1 MKRNVKTIMKKH
13 RYTVVVVAAIC
24 FGLLNL
30 ACPTDKH
37 EEKMEPIGP
46 GVRADLLIYFKT
58 EATEAETNLF
68 YKDVLS
74 RPSPDGR
81 GYSNPP
87 GVRTVL
93 RLSEVQDHEGVAV
106 TFFPAATKDEREN
119 LKQSVHSSSLVYKV
133 LENRSPAD
141 VRRLD

>member
-1 MKRNVKTIMKKH
+1 MKK
-13 RYTVVVVAAIC
+13 RRDIVVVVAAIC

-30 ACPTDKH
+30 ACPFNKR

-58 EATEAETNLF
+58 GATDAETNLF

-74 RPSPDGR
+74 VARSDGR
-81 GYSNPP
+81 GYDNPP

-93 RLSEVQDHEGVAV
+93 RLSEVQGHEGVAV
-106 TFFPAATKDEREN
+106 TFFPAATTDQREA
-119 LKQSVHSSSLVYKV
+119 LKRAIKASPFVYKV
-133 LENRSPAD
+133 LEDKVPAD
-141 VRRLD
+141 VTKID

>member
-1 MKRNVKTIMKKH
+1 MKKS
-13 RYTVVVVAAIC
+13 RDIVVVVAAIC
-24 FGLLNL
+24 LGLLNL
-30 ACPTDKH
+30 ACPFNKR

-58 EATEAETNLF
+58 EATDAETNLF

-87 GVRTVL
+87 GARTIL
-93 RLSEVQDHEGVAV
+93 RLSEVQGHEGVAV
-106 TFFPAATKDEREN
+106 TFFPAATRQQREN
-119 LKQSVHSSSLVYKV
+119 LKRSVQSSSLVYKI
-133 LENRSPAD
+133 LENVAPTD
-141 VRRLD
+141 VKKLD

>member
-1 MKRNVKTIMKKH
+1 MKKS
-13 RYTVVVVAAIC
+13 RDIAVIVAAIC

-30 ACPTDKH
+30 ACPFNKR

-58 EATEAETNLF
+58 EVTDAETNLF

-87 GVRTVL
+87 GVRTIL
-93 RLSEVQDHEGVAV
+93 RLSEVQGHEGVAV
-106 TFFPAATKDEREN
+106 TFFPAATREQREN
-119 LKQSVHSSSLVYKV
+119 LKRSVQSSSLVYKI
-133 LENRSPAD
+133 LENVAPAD
-141 VRRLD
+141 VKKLD

>member
-1 MKRNVKTIMKKH
+1 MKRKPELFI
-13 RYTVVVVAAIC
+13 AAIF

-30 ACPTDKH
+30 ACPFNKR

-46 GVRADLLIYFKT
+46 GVRADFLIYFKT
-58 EATEAETNLF
+58 EATDAETNLF

-74 RPSPDGR
+74 QPSPDGR

-93 RLSEVQDHEGVAV
+93 RLSEVQGHEGVAV
-106 TFFPAATKDEREN
+106 TFFPAATKEQREN
-119 LKQSVHSSSLVYKV
+119 LKRSVQSSSLVYKI
-133 LENRSPAD
+133 LENAVPAN
-141 VRRLD
+141 VKRLD